1 MRLLLLPLFVNATFL
16 LAQDTIRVR
25 SHQREIVVTD
35 PATGVRSFPRTARFP
50 TSATP
55 LRQVLLSVTFAC
67 PDSLRCA
74 EWDYLDHVR
83 VNKPGSPNSVEI
95 ARMLTPYGG
104 LFRGDWWFRWEV
116 DVTDFAPLL
125 RDSVEVTWVHSGFEP
140 NNDRGWAVTLEFTCI
155 TGPPAAE
162 VLAVHSLHDGRFAY
176 GDAAAPFEQ
185 AVPPRTYTL
194 NDRTRIARLRL
205 QQTGHGMHADDG
217 CAEFCRKW
225 RELRWDGRVVDRRWL
240 WRECGTNPLQPQAGT
255 WIFDRGHWCPGELQQ
270 PDIVDVPVRGPG
282 PHTVQLAMEPY
293 VHDSSTA
300 AWSIAAHLIEL
311 GQPRARHDAALARI
325 IAPSD
330 APMDRPYNPVC
341 AGARIALRNLGS
353 DTLRSL
359 DIRHGTADGMQLHR
373 WSGALAFGDTA
384 VVELEAPIVTTST
397 ERFTVHVD
405 RPNGHADAW
414 PHDNVLTT
422 TLRPVP
428 TYPTPLVVQLLT
440 NNEPRQNTLQVYAAD
455 GRVLLERGP
464 ESLDSARLYTD
475 TLRLAE
481 GCYTLQL
488 TDTAGDG
495 LEFWYNTGG
504 GRGTLR
510 LLDAE
515 GRLLR
520 RFESDHGSGITLH
533 FRIAANAPQQRDT
546 LPDVGLFPTR
556 TPGPTV
562 LDYFAA
568 HEGHVGVFVFD
579 QGDTL
584 RFERDLGRLRQARV
598 PLDLGALPQGR
609 YAVVVRCDGR
619 EVQRRRLRIVRD

>member
-1 MRLLLLPLFVNATFL
+1 MRHLLLVLVLCGTSLV
-16 LAQDTIRVR
+16 AQDTIRVR
-25 SHQREIVVTD
+25 SHHHETVVTD
-35 PATGVRSFPRTARFP
+35 PVSGVRSFPRTALFP
-50 TSATP
+50 APSVA
-55 LRQVLLSVTFAC
+55 LRQVTLSVTFAC

-83 VNKPGSPNSVEI
+83 VGKPGSPYSVEI

-104 LFRGDWWFRWEV
+104 LFRGDWWFRWDV
-116 DVTDFAPLL
+116 DVTDFSLLL
-125 RDSVEVTWVHSGFEP
+125 RDSVEVTWVHSGYEP
-140 NNDRGWAVTLEFTCI
+140 NNDRGWAVTLEFNCI

-162 VLAVHSLHDGRFAY
+162 VLAVHSLHDGRFNY
-176 GDAAAPFEQ
+176 GDATAPFEQ
-185 AVPPRTYTL
+185 AVPSRTRTL
-194 NDRTRIARLRL
+194 NERTRIARLRVH
-205 QQTGHGMHADDG
+205 QTGHGMHADDG

-270 PDIVDVPVRGPG
+270 PDIVDVPVHGPG
-282 PHTVQLAMEPY
+282 PHTMQLAMEPY

-300 AWSIAAHLIEL
+300 SWSIAAHLIEL
-311 GQPRARHDAALARI
+311 AQPRARHDVALVRI
-325 IAPSD
+325 IAPGD
-330 APMDRPYNPVC
+330 APVDRRYNPVC
-341 AGARIALRNLGS
+341 AGARIALRNLGG

-359 DIRHGTADGMQLHR
+359 EIRYGTATDPHLRR

-384 VVELEAPIVTTST
+384 VVDLDGPFTATGPQQ
-397 ERFTVHVD
+397 FTVRLE
-405 RPNGHADAW
+405 RPNGQEDAW
-414 PHDNVLTT
+414 PYDNSMRS
-422 TLRPVP
+422 TLVPVP
-428 TYPTPLVVQLLT
+428 TYPAPLVVQLLT
-440 NNEPRQNTLQVYAAD
+440 NNEPRHNTLQVFAAD
-455 GRVLLERGP
+455 GRVLLEHRP
-464 ESLDSARLYTD
+464 ERLDSARLYND

-510 LLDAE
+510 LLDAT

-520 RFESDHGSGITLH
+520 RFESDHGSGITHH
-533 FRIAANAPQQRDT
+533 FRIAANAPELRDT

-568 HEGHVGVFVFD
+568 EEGAVGVFVFD

-598 PLDLGALPQGR
+598 PLDLSALPAGR
-609 YAVVVRCDGR
+609 YAVVIRCDGR